1 MTLCY
6 LGRLIRDLRVF
17 KDAGVEGESSK
28 VSQIWIVDKHCV
40 KNRLKLLAIYKGV
53 SQCLFFFLFFFF
65 FFFWGGGG
73 FLLFWGVVF
82 LFSFLFFSFFF
93 FFLGGGVAENE
104 IDQNDTMWHAAD
116 TESQI

>member
-53 SQCLFFFLFFFF
+53 SQCLFFF
-65 FFFWGGGG
+65 
-73 FLLFWGVVF
+73 
-82 LFSFLFFSFFF
+82 FF
-93 FFLGGGVAENE
+93 FFLGGGIFVVLGRCFSFFFFFFFFFFFGGGGGCRE
-104 IDQNDTMWHAAD
+104 
-116 TESQI
+116 